1 MTLRRFVVA
10 LVDRDDVAPRLAP
23 GDVLDVKDAD
33 ATMVLASLDE
43 TLGVGVGLWL
53 RVNDQ
58 HPAALV
64 ARDLA
69 TLSRLRAFT
78 LVVIESSDALAQAE
92 VVRALFSE
100 GEVNFVNEV
109 ATLRGAYNRPAP
121 PRPIEVGTCEGGSVS
136 LGGQTF
142 EVASREAFAWG
153 EIVTYV

>member
-10 LVDRDDVAPRLAP
+10 LVDRGDVTSRLAP

-43 TLGVGVGLWL
+43 TFAVGVGMWL
-53 RVNDQ
+53 RVDDQ
-58 HPAALV
+58 RPAALV

-78 LVVIESSDALAQAE
+78 RVIIESSSARAQAE

-100 GEVNFVNEV
+100 DEVNFANEV

-136 LGGQTF
+136 LGGQMLA
-142 EVASREAFAWG
+142 VASREAFAWG
-153 EIVTYV
+153 EIVTYA